1 MGPTTHP
8 AMTGA
13 ARDGHLDPSRCGP
26 PAAGA
31 GTLRCQGRGF
41 QTILYRSRS
50 AVPGPWPTLPEVEA
64 DPTGGRG
71 RPYPR
76 SGALPDPSGPD
87 GGPTVHAPWGIP
99 YCIQDGMAAERTTP
113 AGSCLDPACPQP
125 APGLTRRH
133 REPARRA
140 GEAISHAGAAT
151 PLQPLEADLPGTTGS
166 SARANAHTPETSDR
180 EGAFNR
186 CSSGFL
192 ES

>member
-113 AGSCLDPACPQP
+113 AGSCGDPACPQP
-125 APGLTRRH
+125 IPGLPRRH

-140 GEAISHAGAAT
+140 GEAISQTGAAT
-151 PLQPLEADLPGTTGS
+151 PLHATRRRLPTSLLLSAHLCPLPV
-166 SARANAHTPETSDR
+166 TSIR
-180 EGAFNR
+180 PCAFNR

>member
-31 GTLRCQGRGF
+31 GTLRCKGRSSH
-41 QTILYRSRS
+41 TILDRSRS
-50 AVPGPWPTLPEVEA
+50 VAPGPSPTTPE
-64 DPTGGRG
+64 G
-71 RPYPR
+71 
-76 SGALPDPSGPD
+76 LPDPSGPD

-113 AGSCLDPACPQP
+113 AGSCGDPACPQP

-151 PLQPLEADLPGTTGS
+151 PLRPLEADLPGTTGS
-166 SARANAHTPETSDR
+166 SARANAHTPETSIR
-180 EGAFNR
+180 PCAFNR